1 VGEAEL
7 RRLVRD
13 RLGLRIEPEMS
24 RYLLGR
30 SVESDQAVA
39 VFGSDARTGVPRREM
54 VDVRILD
61 GFGGKEQP

>member
-13 RLGLRIEPEMS
+13 RLGLRIEPDMS

-30 SVESDQAVA
+30 SAESDQAVA
-39 VFGSDARTGVPRREM
+39 VLGSDARTGVPRREM
-54 VDVRILD
+54 VDVRRM
-61 GFGGKEQP
+61 GKEQT